1 MFLIDQNHVDFS
13 VQQLYVLYKPAASV
27 RARYKL
33 IHKSKNISF
42 PRYSKFPFLYRD
54 SREARHLDKAQ
65 TSAMNSQ
72 ICPGGYLRNFWVGM
86 CRWDP
91 GTLNLYQN

>member
-1 MFLIDQNHVDFS
+1 MSNFS
-13 VQQLYVLYKPAASV
+13 IKQLYVLYKPAASV

-54 SREARHLDKAQ
+54 SREARDLDQAQ
-65 TSAMNSQ
+65 TSAMS
-72 ICPGGYLRNFWVGM
+72 
-86 CRWDP
+86 
-91 GTLNLYQN
+91 

>member
-33 IHKSKNISF
+33 IHICQKKSKNISF
-42 PRYSKFPFLYRD
+42 PRYSKFPFLYRH
-54 SREARHLDKAQ
+54 SREARDLDQAQ

-72 ICPGGYLRNFWVGM
+72 ICLFWWM
-86 CRWDP
+86 KINAPKR
-91 GTLNLYQN
+91 

>member
-33 IHKSKNISF
+33 IYICQEKSNISF
-42 PRYSKFPFLYRD
+42 PRYSKFPLLYRD
-54 SREARHLDKAQ
+54 SREARDFMGQAQ

-72 ICPGGYLRNFWVGM
+72 ICLFWWM
-86 CRWDP
+86 KINAPKR
-91 GTLNLYQN
+91 

>member
-33 IHKSKNISF
+33 IHICQKESKNISF

-54 SREARHLDKAQ
+54 SREARDLDQAQ
-65 TSAMNSQ
+65 TSAMS
-72 ICPGGYLRNFWVGM
+72 
-86 CRWDP
+86 
-91 GTLNLYQN
+91 

>member
-33 IHKSKNISF
+33 ILKSKNISF

-54 SREARHLDKAQ
+54 CREARHLDKAQ

-72 ICPGGYLRNFWVGM
+72 ICPGGGVLKEFLGGDVPLRSWN
-86 CRWDP
+86 P
-91 GTLNLYQN
+91 

>member
-33 IHKSKNISF
+33 IHICQKKSKNISF
-42 PRYSKFPFLYRD
+42 PQYSKFPVLYRH
-54 SREARHLDKAQ
+54 SREARDLDQAQ

-72 ICPGGYLRNFWVGM
+72 ICLF
-86 CRWDP
+86 
-91 GTLNLYQN
+91 

>member
-33 IHKSKNISF
+33 IHICQKESKNISF

-54 SREARHLDKAQ
+54 SREARDLDQVQ
-65 TSAMNSQ
+65 TSAIS
-72 ICPGGYLRNFWVGM
+72 
-86 CRWDP
+86 
-91 GTLNLYQN
+91 

>member
-33 IHKSKNISF
+33 ILKSRIFLSLDIVSFRFYTETAGKHDTWTKHK
-42 PRYSKFPFLYRD
+42 
-54 SREARHLDKAQ
+54 
-65 TSAMNSQ
+65 
-72 ICPGGYLRNFWVGM
+72 LR
-86 CRWDP
+86 R
-91 GTLNLYQN
+91 